1 MIRETGY
8 SETVDQTGDQRD
20 RCAARADA
28 VRQVCREKGYS
39 ETGVQRQVI
48 RETGDQRQ
56 VIRELGYSET
66 GV

>member
-39 ETGVQRQVI
+39 ETGVQRERIQ
-48 RETGDQRQ
+48 
-56 VIRELGYSET
+56 
-66 GV
+66 